1 MEQKK
6 VFEEI
11 ISENFP
17 NLMKNINPQVNK
29 TKKQKLKN
37 KNKNQHPIRRNIL
50 KPKIQR
56 SPQKAARHKGTRMR
70 NRVDSPSERRQSR
83 KL

>member
-11 ISENFP
+11 SEKFP

-37 KNKNQHPIRRNIL
+37 KNKNQHPIRRNTL
-50 KPKIQR
+50 KPKIQS

-70 NRVDSPSERRQSR
+70 NRADSPSERRQSR